1 MTPTRFAA
9 LAAAAALVAL
19 TVILLGAYV
28 RLSDAGLGC
37 PDWPGCYGRLA
48 VPSDSQAIAEAN
60 AAFPQRALD
69 SGKAWKEMLHRYLAS
84 GLGLLIGALTLI
96 AWRYRRDQGL
106 PVAAVSALLV
116 LVIAQ
121 GLLGMW
127 TVTLLVKPL
136 IVTAHLLGGM
146 ATLALLGWLALRQ
159 GYARPPL
166 PGASLARL
174 RPWAWGGLALLVGQI
189 LLGGWTSSNYAALA
203 CTEFPQCAGGL
214 WWPAP
219 DFREAFVLWR
229 GLGRSYEFGV
239 LNADARA
246 AIHLTHRLGALLVL
260 LYLGGFAWQ
269 WLRRSKETLHRHLG
283 LALLGLLLLQ
293 VGLGIANVLAHL
305 PLPVAVAHNGG
316 AALLLLTLVTL
327 LHVLTPTAGAR
338 P

>member
-136 IVTAHLLGGM
+136 IVTAHLLGGCWG
-146 ATLALLGWLALRQ
+146 GWRCARAMPGLRFR
-159 GYARPPL
+159 ARP
-166 PGASLARL
+166 
-174 RPWAWGGLALLVGQI
+174 
-189 LLGGWTSSNYAALA
+189 
-203 CTEFPQCAGGL
+203 
-214 WWPAP
+214 
-219 DFREAFVLWR
+219 
-229 GLGRSYEFGV
+229 
-239 LNADARA
+239 
-246 AIHLTHRLGALLVL
+246 
-260 LYLGGFAWQ
+260 
-269 WLRRSKETLHRHLG
+269 
-283 LALLGLLLLQ
+283 
-293 VGLGIANVLAHL
+293 
-305 PLPVAVAHNGG
+305 
-316 AALLLLTLVTL
+316 
-327 LHVLTPTAGAR
+327 
-338 P
+338 